1 MSKGL
6 LPKTHGINRRTAL
19 GLALGGTVA
28 AVAAGYGLP
37 AEASPLA
44 DEIMKKIMGGKSAS
58 EGGVKLDVP
67 EIAENGNTVPVG
79 FSVDSPMTKD
89 DYIKAVHIIADGN
102 PGPMIAKFNF
112 TPMSGKASAST
123 RMRLAKTQNIIAIAE
138 KSDGSMMKVST
149 QVKVTIGGCG
159 G

>member
-1 MSKGL
+1 MTKRFETSDFSRRKVLGL
-6 LPKTHGINRRTAL
+6 AFGAGAAL
-19 GLALGGTVA
+19 GLARFGIAPAMATPKGDAAIAKILGGKT
-28 AVAAGYGLP
+28 P
-37 AEASPLA
+37 
-44 DEIMKKIMGGKSAS
+44 K
-58 EGGVKLDVP
+58 EGGIKLDVP

-89 DYIKAVHIIADGN
+89 NYVKKVYVLADGN
-102 PGPMIAKFNF
+102 PSPLIASFEF

-138 KSDGSMMKVST
+138 MSDGSLAKVSS

>member
-1 MSKGL
+1 MSKR
-6 LPKTHGINRRTAL
+6 LPNTQNISRRTAL
-19 GLALGGTVA
+19 GLAVGGSVA
-28 AVAAGYGLP
+28 ALAAGYGLP
-37 AEASPLA
+37 VHASPLA
-44 DEIMKKIMGGKSAS
+44 DEIMKKIMNGRSAA

-79 FSVDSPMTKD
+79 FTVDSPMTKD
-89 DYIKAVHIIADGN
+89 DYIKSVHIIADGN
-102 PGPMIAKFNF
+102 PGPMIATFNF
-112 TPMSGKASAST
+112 TPMSGEASAST

-138 KSDGSMMKVST
+138 KSDGSLVKVST

>member
-1 MSKGL
+1 MTKRFETSV
-6 LPKTHGINRRTAL
+6 ISRRMAL
-19 GLALGGTVA
+19 GLVFGGGAALVA
-28 AVAAGYGLP
+28 SGFGIRPAAAG
-37 AEASPLA
+37 PLA
-44 DEIMKKIMGGKSAS
+44 DAALAKIYGGKTVK
-58 EGGVKLDVP
+58 EGGIKLDVP

-89 DYIKAVHIIADGN
+89 NYVKKVYIIADGN
-102 PGPMIAKFNF
+102 PTPNVASFEF

-123 RMRLAKTQNIIAIAE
+123 RMRLAKTQNIIAVAE
-138 KSDGSMMKVST
+138 MSDGSMTKVSS

>member
-1 MSKGL
+1 MTKRFETSEISRRKVLGL
-6 LPKTHGINRRTAL
+6 AFGAGAAL
-19 GLALGGTVA
+19 GLAHFGITP
-28 AVAAGYGLP
+28 VAAGP
-37 AEASPLA
+37 KA
-44 DEIMKKIMGGKSAS
+44 DAAIAKILGGKTPKK
-58 EGGVKLDVP
+58 GGIKLDVP

-89 DYIKAVHIIADGN
+89 NYVNKVYIIADGN
-102 PGPMIAKFNF
+102 PTPNVAAFEF

-138 KSDGSMMKVST
+138 MSDGSIAEVSS

>member
-1 MSKGL
+1 MSKR
-6 LPKTHGINRRTAL
+6 LPITQHISRRTAL
-19 GLALGGTVA
+19 GLALGGSVA
-28 AVAAGYGLP
+28 AIAASYGLP
-37 AEASPLA
+37 VMASPVA
-44 DEIMKKIMGGKSAS
+44 DEIMKKIMGDRSAVD
-58 EGGVKLDVP
+58 GGVKLDVP

-79 FSVDSPMTKD
+79 FTVDSPMTKD

-102 PGPMIAKFNF
+102 PGPMIATFNF

-123 RMRLAKTQNIIAIAE
+123 RMRLAKTQNIIAIVE
-138 KSDGSMMKVST
+138 KSDGTLMKAST

>member
-1 MSKGL
+1 MSKRL
-6 LPKTHGINRRTAL
+6 SSTHEISRRTAL
-19 GLALGGTVA
+19 GLAFGGSV
-28 AVAAGYGLP
+28 AVAAAAYGLP
-37 AEASPLA
+37 VQASPLA
-44 DEIMKKIMGGKSAS
+44 DEIMKKIMGGKSAAD
-58 EGGVKLDVP
+58 GGVKLDVP

-89 DYIKAVHIIADGN
+89 DYIKSVHIIADGN
-102 PGPMIAKFNF
+102 PGPMIATFNF

-138 KSDGSMMKVST
+138 KSDGSLMKTST